1 MSLALHTES
10 KACRRLPACLVAL
23 VCALALFLPGAAWAD
38 VRTSDLIAGQTV
50 QDAGIPS
57 SQCPSI
63 AGDYAI
69 VMDSDGNVYFERDAD
84 AQVHIASITKV
95 MTAVVALDSVPLDTQ
110 VTISHYAASIG
121 ESTASLKE
129 GDTMP
134 LSEALKALLW
144 PSGNDAAE
152 AIAETVGAIML
163 KSEGQDSS
171 DTTACAARFVQ
182 AMNDKA
188 SELGMTNTVYA
199 NPHGLDDAAK
209 YPGEMHSTARDVAT
223 LVAYAAQ
230 KSAITDI
237 TGTDGGICTVTRS
250 GQTIELKL
258 ESTDQL
264 LGSYEGAFGIK
275 TGFTDSAG
283 ECFAGA
289 VNKNGV
295 TLYSVVLQSSSEKS
309 RFTDTS
315 TLWDWVY
322 NHRIDYALA
331 QTDQT
336 TTDENGN
343 EVPLVAEVSDGAW
356 TDKTVNATLADPSAT
371 VNVFD
376 LHGNISQ
383 SVEYRDLSGTVNAGD
398 VVGTITYYQH
408 NEVVATQDLVATET
422 VQGPGVLD
430 TIGIWWTRLTA
441 GITGAQTEAQ
451 SELYNETP
459 LINDRTQA

>member
-1 MSLALHTES
+1 MIDALHTDA
-10 KACRRLPACLVAL
+10 KQMRRVAHL
-23 VCALALFLPGAAWAD
+23 IVAVVCAFVLCLPGAAWAD
-38 VRTSDLIAGQTV
+38 VRTSDLIAGQSV

-57 SQCPSI
+57 SKCPSI
-63 AGDYAI
+63 AADHAI
-69 VMDSDGNVYFERDAD
+69 VVDADGNVYFERDAD

-95 MTAVVALDSVPLDTQ
+95 MTAVVAVDSVPLDTT
-110 VTISHYAASIG
+110 VTISKYAASIG
-121 ESTASLKE
+121 ESTASLKD

-152 AIAETVGAIML
+152 AIAETVGALML
-163 KSEGQDSS
+163 QSEGKDSS

-188 SELGMTNTVYA
+188 SQLGMDNTVYA
-199 NPHGLDDAAK
+199 NPHGLDGDK

-237 TGTDGGICTVTRS
+237 TGTDGGVCTVTRG
-250 GQTIELKL
+250 GQSTQIKL

-275 TGFTDSAG
+275 TGFTDDAG

-295 TLYSVVLQSSSEKS
+295 TLYSVVLHSTSEKT

-336 TTDENGN
+336 TTDADGN
-343 EVPLVAEVSDGAW
+343 EVPLVADVSDGAW
-356 TDKTVNATLADPSAT
+356 TDKTVKATLADPSAT

-383 SVEYRDLSGTVNAGD
+383 TVDYRDLSGTVNAGD

-422 VQGPGVLD
+422 VAGPNVLES
-430 TIGIWWTRLTA
+430 IGIWWTRLTA
-441 GITGAQTEAQ
+441 GITGAQTQAQ

>member
-1 MSLALHTES
+1 MLISSYSET
-10 KACRRLPACLVAL
+10 KASHRVPACLLAVVCAVAL
-23 VCALALFLPGAAWAD
+23 CLPGAAWAD
-38 VRTSDLIAGQTV
+38 VRTSDIVAGQTI

-57 SQCPSI
+57 SKAPSI

-69 VMDSDGNVYFERDAD
+69 VMDSDGMVYFERDAD
-84 AQVHIASITKV
+84 AQVHIASVTKV

-110 VTISHYAASIG
+110 VVISKYAASIG

-152 AIAETVGAIML
+152 AIAETVGAMML
-163 KSEGQDSS
+163 QSEGKDAS
-171 DTTACAARFVQ
+171 DATACAARFVQ

-188 SELGMTNTVYA
+188 AELGMTNTVYA
-199 NPHGLDDAAK
+199 NPHGLDGDK

-223 LVAYAAQ
+223 LVSYAAQ

-237 TGTDGGICTVTRS
+237 TGTDGGTCTVTRG
-250 GQTIELKL
+250 GQQVGLKL
-258 ESTDQL
+258 ESTDL
-264 LGSYEGAFGIK
+264 LLKSYEGAFGIK

-289 VNKNGV
+289 VKKNGV
-295 TLYSVVLQSSSEKS
+295 TLYSVVLHSATEKS

-315 TLWDWVY
+315 TLWDWVFD
-322 NHRIDYALA
+322 HRIDYALA
-331 QTDQT
+331 QTSQT
-336 TTDENGN
+336 TVDQNGN
-343 EVPLVAEVSDGAW
+343 EVPLVAAVPDGAW
-356 TDKTVNATLADPSAT
+356 TDKTVKATLADPTAS
-371 VNVFD
+371 VKVFD
-376 LHGNISQ
+376 LHGNVSQ
-383 SVEYRDLSGTVNAGD
+383 SVDYRDLSGTVEAGD

-408 NEVVATQDLVATET
+408 NEAIATQDLVATET
-422 VQGPGVLD
+422 VAGPNVLESLGV
-430 TIGIWWTRLTA
+430 WWTRLTA
-441 GITGAQTEAQ
+441 GITGAQTQADAQ
-451 SELYNETP
+451 LYNETP